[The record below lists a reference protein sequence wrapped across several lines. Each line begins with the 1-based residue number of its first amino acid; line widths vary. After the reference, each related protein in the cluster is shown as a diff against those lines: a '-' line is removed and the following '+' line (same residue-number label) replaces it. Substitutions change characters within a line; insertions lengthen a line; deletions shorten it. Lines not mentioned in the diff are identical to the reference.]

1 MKCLI
6 KFYNKEKFVKIADPK
21 NMINT
26 NNVINT
32 NFCNIS
38 IYKNRFKNKI
48 IIASSIDN
56 LIKGAA
62 GQAVQN
68 FNIRYGFK
76 EDLALN

>member
-1 MKCLI
+1 
-6 KFYNKEKFVKIADPK
+6 
-21 NMINT
+21 MINT
-26 NNVINT
+26 NDVLNT
-32 NFCNIS
+32 NNCNIA
-38 IYKNRFKNKI
+38 IYKNRFDNQI

-76 EDLALN
+76 ETLSII